1 MLYRRG
7 SKWWFKFR
15 FAGRVYRE
23 PAKTSSKTLAREVER
38 VRRREIEAA
47 YGRVPK
53 RRESRRPHAVAAP
66 RDVRPIFPALIPLPF
81 SGRARPRHPGS

>member
-7 SKWWFKFR
+7 SKCWFKFR

-23 PAKTSSKTLAREVER
+23 PAKTSSKTLARELER

-47 YGRVPK
+47 YSHVPK
-53 RRESRRPHAVAAP
+53 CRAPPH
-66 RDVRPIFPALIPLPF
+66 
-81 SGRARPRHPGS
+81 H